1 MTIQE
6 DVKHASKQ
14 LTIVGKI
21 FLIPLFCVSR
31 AVAHISKKADSWL
44 LAIGRFF
51 KKLMFKE

>member
-31 AVAHISKKADSWL
+31 AVAHISKKADTWI

-51 KKLMFKE
+51 RRMMFKE